1 MENNI
6 KNCPLNYFSTCDIG
20 LTAALFTSE
29 FQIYSIDKKNPNK
42 ATFMFKK
49 DRDLEK
55 FVERYWSDKLP
66 VNARTYFNN
75 LKMLK
80 NRIYSIS

>member
-1 MENNI
+1 MENNN
-6 KNCPLNYFSTCDIG
+6 KNNSSNYFLTYDIG
-20 LTAALFTSE
+20 LTAALFTAE
-29 FQIYSIDKKNPNK
+29 FQIYSIDKGNPKK
-42 ATFMFKK
+42 ATFIFKK

-55 FVERYWSDKLP
+55 FIERYWSDKLP

-80 NRIYSIS
+80 NRIYSSN

>member
-1 MENNI
+1 MEDIRLDEN
-6 KNCPLNYFSTCDIG
+6 LDYFYTSDMG

-29 FQIYSIDKKNPNK
+29 FQICSVNKKNPNK
-42 ATFMFKK
+42 ATFIFKK